1 MGKIDEKIKELAS
14 IKEKWDE
21 KRCEQINYILGY
33 TNPTGDLKKLDECM
47 SKIKEYSNEL
57 NKIGQSYHDE
67 IMIAA
72 KELAKEYEDNPIIRH
87 LIDSIDKDVVPDWNV
102 FSGNR
107 EDRLRLLADV
117 IEEFNKCF

>member
-33 TNPTGDLKKLDECM
+33 NNPTGDLKKLDECK

-67 IMIAA
+67 IMKAA

-87 LIDSIDKDVVPDWNV
+87 LIDSIDKDVVLDWNV